1 MMFRFLKKYSA
12 VIKMTWIQTLEY
24 RANLYVGLFSIFS
37 GILIEYLIWKQIFIS
52 RGTELIRGFTLNE
65 LVAFIFLSMIV
76 GQLKS
81 SWVTSI
87 EMIDAIRSGG
97 LNKYLIRPISFYTY
111 HLMMFIGQNSLFYMA
126 YFTLIVAFPF
136 IFPGLAFTTNL
147 QILGFISA
155 LFLAVYLS
163 YNMYYIMVC
172 ITFWFHE
179 VRALVIAYN
188 IANIILSGQIIPLR
202 FFPET
207 YLKIIAFTPLPFLVD
222 FPVSIATGQ
231 LPPEIWASKF
241 ILGICWCLITW
252 VIGKTLYYF
261 GIKQYGAYGA

>member
-1 MMFRFLKKYSA
+1 MFRFLKKYSA
-12 VIKMTWIQTLEY
+12 VIKMTWIQMLEY

-65 LVAFIFLSMIV
+65 LVAFIFLSLIV

-126 YFTLIVAFPF
+126 YFTLIAAFPF

-147 QILGFISA
+147 QILGFIGA

-202 FFPET
+202 FFPEI

-231 LPPEIWASKF
+231 FPPEFWASKF
-241 ILGICWCLITW
+241 LIGFCWCLFTW
-252 VIGKTLYYF
+252 ALGKTLYYF
-261 GIKQYGAYGA
+261 GIKQYGGYGA

>member
-1 MMFRFLKKYSA
+1 MYSYFKKYSA

-52 RGTELIRGFTLNE
+52 RGVELIRGFEFNE
-65 LVAFIFLSMIV
+65 LIAFIFLSMIV

-87 EMIDAIRSGG
+87 EMIDAVRSGG

-111 HLMMFIGQNSLFYMA
+111 HLMMFIGQNSLYYMA
-126 YFTLIVAFPF
+126 YFTLIGMFPF
-136 IFPGLAFTTNL
+136 VFPGLTFTTNL
-147 QILGFISA
+147 QIFGFMSA
-155 LFLAVYLS
+155 LILAIYLS

-172 ITFWFHE
+172 VSFWFHE
-179 VRALVIAYN
+179 VRALVVAYN
-188 IANIILSGQIIPLR
+188 VANIILSGQVIPLR
-202 FFPET
+202 FFPEI
-207 YLKIIAFTPLPFLVD
+207 YLKIIAFTPLPFLVH

-231 LPPEIWASKF
+231 LPQALWSSKF
-241 ILGICWCLITW
+241 IIGFGWCCITW
-252 VIGKTLYYF
+252 LMGKTMYYF